1 MCPADAVQIV
11 SWEDAAAALRA
22 VRTAVF
28 IREQQ
33 VPEALEWDQF
43 DAVSV
48 HVLAVNNTGQPIGTA
63 RLLPDG
69 HIGRVAVLKEWRGQG
84 LGSALLTKLLQILIK
99 RRQFVARLHAQT
111 SAIPFYKKFGF
122 QVVGEE
128 FMEAGISH
136 VRMTLSVE
144 ESTLTI

>member
-1 MCPADAVQIV
+1 MRHANTIKIV
-11 SWEDAAAALRA
+11 SWEEAATVLRA

-33 VPEALEWDQF
+33 VPEELEWDQF

-48 HVLAVNNTGQPIGTA
+48 HVLAVNNVGQPVGTA

-69 HIGRVAVLKEWRGQG
+69 HIGRMAVLKEWRGQG
-84 LGSALLTKLLQILIK
+84 LGSALLTKLLQVLIK
-99 RRQFVARLHAQT
+99 RHQFEAKLHAQT

-122 QVVGEE
+122 QIVGEE
-128 FMEAGISH
+128 FMEAGIPH
-136 VRMTLSVE
+136 VKMMLSLK
-144 ESTLTI
+144 ESALII